1 MYHTRDVHWLIG
13 AEAQPYIFISGLAAY
28 TTVEGISMIANAFR
42 KALREADEA
51 RGREEG
57 RVESADEFMD
67 SIDRL
72 DMPKESKD
80 ALRALHDRIVK
91 NGR

>member
-1 MYHTRDVHWLIG
+1 
-13 AEAQPYIFISGLAAY
+13 
-28 TTVEGISMIANAFR
+28 MIANAFK

-51 RGREEG
+51 KGRKVGREEG
-57 RVESADEFMD
+57 RAELAAEFMD

-72 DMPKESKD
+72 DMPRESRD
-80 ALRALHDRIVK
+80 ALRALHDRVMR

>member
-1 MYHTRDVHWLIG
+1 
-13 AEAQPYIFISGLAAY
+13 
-28 TTVEGISMIANAFR
+28 MIANAFR

-51 RGREEG
+51 RGRAEGREEGREEG

-72 DMPKESKD
+72 DMPKESRD
-80 ALRALHDRIVK
+80 ALRALRDRIVK

>member
-1 MYHTRDVHWLIG
+1 MVAIG
-13 AEAQPYIFISGLAAY
+13 VGAQPYIFISGIAAY
-28 TTVEGISMIANAFR
+28 TTDEGISMIANAFR

-51 RGREEG
+51 QGREEG
-57 RVESADEFMD
+57 LAEGRTESAAEFMD

-72 DMPKESKD
+72 DMPQESRD
-80 ALRALHDRIVK
+80 ALRALHDRIVR